1 MNDLQTQTQYPILS
15 YSGNSIRHFSTNGT
29 KVSLSKN
36 YTASEEVLYRA
47 LFLIPVC
54 SIWGM
59 AWKNPVVLNASKI
72 FLHLLPGPNFPD
84 NKFLHFLITLIWPSP
99 TLDILGVSLTTK
111 TANLIYQPLLNQLPW
126 SYAFCIVSANSF
138 LSSRYW
144 LYTRTMYECVV
155 SVSCMCRRSHSHN
168 TFWRE

>member
-84 NKFLHFLITLIWPSP
+84 NKLLHFLITLIWPSP

-111 TANLIYQPLLNQLPW
+111 NLNCKSQISALAKSASLKLCVLYCLCKFFPLFQILALY
-126 SYAFCIVSANSF
+126 SYNVRVC
-138 LSSRYW
+138 
-144 LYTRTMYECVV
+144 C
-155 SVSCMCRRSHSHN
+155 
-168 TFWRE
+168 